1 MALVFK
7 TFSILVT
14 LASCAGGA
22 EVTRNQDIEEVVDL
36 KIPDQFLP
44 SSKRVDEKPA
54 KEDDTGAVQEN
65 ISDLV
70 NVKIPIIENNDI
82 QPVSVSETNENVD
95 VNPSEPSI
103 SDAPEAILPS
113 DNIKPGAPGP
123 NIGDS
128 GGGDVQGVVG
138 NKVPKIVPGKEEENE
153 IFVDISAIVDVKVP
167 AIDESQSNISTETST
182 VTDRVIKENTTT
194 TTTATAATT
203 TISTETTGRFKC
215 INEMTI
221 SIEKVCPKK

>member
-22 EVTRNQDIEEVVDL
+22 DVTRNQDIEEVVDL

-44 SSKRVDEKPA
+44 SNQLTDEKPA
-54 KEDDTGAVQEN
+54 KNDDTGAVQEN

-82 QPVSVSETNENVD
+82 QPVSVSKTNENVD
-95 VNPSEPSI
+95 VKPSEPSI

-113 DNIKPGAPGP
+113 DNTKPGAPGP
-123 NIGDS
+123 NIGES

-167 AIDESQSNISTETST
+167 AINESQSNISTET
-182 VTDRVIKENTTT
+182 DRVIKESTTT
-194 TTTATAATT
+194 TTTATAALGNHYWHTA
-203 TISTETTGRFKC
+203 SRQ
-215 INEMTI
+215 
-221 SIEKVCPKK
+221 

>member
-1 MALVFK
+1 M
-7 TFSILVT
+7 
-14 LASCAGGA
+14 
-22 EVTRNQDIEEVVDL
+22 TRNQDIEEVVDL

-44 SSKRVDEKPA
+44 SNQLTDEKPA
-54 KEDDTGAVQEN
+54 KNDDTGAVQEN

-95 VNPSEPSI
+95 VKPSEPSI

-123 NIGDS
+123 NIGES

-167 AIDESQSNISTETST
+167 AIDESQSNISTET
-182 VTDRVIKENTTT
+182 DRVIKESTTT
-194 TTTATAATT
+194 TTTATATATATTTT

>member
-1 MALVFK
+1 MVFK

-22 EVTRNQDIEEVVDL
+22 DVTRNQDIEEVVDL

-44 SSKRVDEKPA
+44 SNQLTDEKPA
-54 KEDDTGAVQEN
+54 KNDDTGAVQEN

-95 VNPSEPSI
+95 VKPSEPSI

-128 GGGDVQGVVG
+128 GGEEDVQGVVG
-138 NKVPKIVPGKEEENE
+138 NKVPKIDPGKEEENE

-182 VTDRVIKENTTT
+182 VTDRVIKESTTTTT
-194 TTTATAATT
+194 TTTAAT

>member
-1 MALVFK
+1 MVFK

-22 EVTRNQDIEEVVDL
+22 DVTRNQDIEEVVDL

-44 SSKRVDEKPA
+44 SNQRVDEKPA
-54 KEDDTGAVQEN
+54 KEDDTGAVHEN

-82 QPVSVSETNENVD
+82 QPVSVSKTNENVD
-95 VNPSEPSI
+95 VKPSEPSI

-138 NKVPKIVPGKEEENE
+138 NKVPKIVPGKEDENE

-167 AIDESQSNISTETST
+167 AIDESQSNISTET
-182 VTDRVIKENTTT
+182 DRVIKESTTT
-194 TTTATAATT
+194 TTTATAATTTT

>member
-1 MALVFK
+1 MVFK

-44 SSKRVDEKPA
+44 SSQQPDQKPA

-95 VNPSEPSI
+95 VKPSEPSI

-128 GGGDVQGVVG
+128 GGEEDVQGVVG

-194 TTTATAATT
+194 TTTTTAST

>member
-22 EVTRNQDIEEVVDL
+22 DVTRNQDIKEVVDL

-54 KEDDTGAVQEN
+54 KNDDTGAVQEN

-82 QPVSVSETNENVD
+82 QPISVSETNENVD
-95 VNPSEPSI
+95 VKPSEPSI

-113 DNIKPGAPGP
+113 DNTKPGAPGP

-128 GGGDVQGVVG
+128 GGEEDVQGVVG

-167 AIDESQSNISTETST
+167 AIDESQSNISTET
-182 VTDRVIKENTTT
+182 DRVIKESTTTT
-194 TTTATAATT
+194 TTTAAAT

>member
-1 MALVFK
+1 MAAGSSRRRNALDGETSAHVDGTSVTGASLSSLRLRKSRADNYWATGQKRMALVFK

-44 SSKRVDEKPA
+44 SRQRPVQKPA

-82 QPVSVSETNENVD
+82 TTNNVRY
-95 VNPSEPSI
+95 SI
-103 SDAPEAILPS
+103 FLYVFYFQIA
-113 DNIKPGAPGP
+113 G
-123 NIGDS
+123 
-128 GGGDVQGVVG
+128 
-138 NKVPKIVPGKEEENE
+138 
-153 IFVDISAIVDVKVP
+153 F
-167 AIDESQSNISTETST
+167 
-182 VTDRVIKENTTT
+182 
-194 TTTATAATT
+194 
-203 TISTETTGRFKC
+203 F
-215 INEMTI
+215 
-221 SIEKVCPKK
+221 

>member
-1 MALVFK
+1 M
-7 TFSILVT
+7 
-14 LASCAGGA
+14 
-22 EVTRNQDIEEVVDL
+22 TRNQDIEEVVDL

-44 SSKRVDEKPA
+44 SNQLTDEKPA
-54 KEDDTGAVQEN
+54 KNDDTGAVQEN

-95 VNPSEPSI
+95 VKPSEPSI

-138 NKVPKIVPGKEEENE
+138 NKVPKIIPGKEEENE

-194 TTTATAATT
+194 TTTTTA
-203 TISTETTGRFKC
+203 ISTETTGRFKC

-221 SIEKVCPKK
+221 SIEKVCPKRKTYYL